1 MLKQLNIESI
11 LAWKPCYHPSRH
23 LPENWTG
30 TIINLLDNKDI
41 PHADR
46 IWLAT
51 KYLPL
56 RDIQEFTI
64 WCARQAFKSKG
75 VEVNKASRN
84 AVDVAELYLCGNASL
99 DELIE
104 AKNAAYV
111 VYTNAANAANANAA
125 YANAAYAAYAAAYAN
140 ANAAYANAAYAAYA
154 AAYANANAAY
164 AAYAAAY
171 ANAAIREKQIEY
183 LKQVCLRGK

>member
-11 LAWKPCYHPSRH
+11 LAWKPCYHPSKH

-41 PHADR
+41 PHGDR

-56 RDIQEFTI
+56 RDIQEFAI

-84 AVDVAELYLCGNASL
+84 AIDVAESYLYGNASL

-111 VYTNAANAANANAA
+111 VYANAANAYAAYANAANAANAA
-125 YANAAYAAYAAAYAN
+125 YANAV
-140 ANAAYANAAYAAYA
+140 YANAAT
-154 AAYANANAAY
+154 
-164 AAYAAAY
+164 
-171 ANAAIREKQIEY
+171 REKQIEY
-183 LKQVCLRGK
+183 LKQVCLRGTK

>member
-11 LAWKPCYHPSRH
+11 LAWKPCYHPSRR

-30 TIINLLDNKDI
+30 TIIDLLDNKDI
-41 PHADR
+41 PHGDR

-84 AVDVAELYLCGNASL
+84 VVDVAELYLYGNASL

-104 AKNAAYV
+104 AKND
-111 VYTNAANAANANAA
+111 A
-125 YANAAYAAYAAAYAN
+125 YAATYAAYAAI
-140 ANAAYANAAYAAYA
+140 NAAVY
-154 AAYANANAAY
+154 
-164 AAYAAAY
+164 
-171 ANAAIREKQIEY
+171 AAIREKQIEY